1 MCLVCGHARCWVV
14 ATGMRR
20 APHVPRFAP
29 AAVALATALA
39 CHPARADDGLR
50 LSVDWGKLG
59 DVLCDGAARLLH
71 HGSGRVERSVAPGG
85 TGRLVP
91 RSRAEAMPPS
101 QPPPD
106 AKWLGASPQ
115 VSLVARDWGASQLLV
130 GQLTLTDQLRV
141 IRSIRMVVSRVRL
154 ANGRL
159 SPFAQLGLGQWR
171 VDNDL
176 LPLLPRDVE
185 LAGQAGGGCEFAL
198 ARAAALAVEV
208 DYTVLY
214 REQHQPQMVTGPRIV
229 GAYLAARAV
238 F

>member
-1 MCLVCGHARCWVV
+1 
-14 ATGMRR
+14 MRR
-20 APHVPRFAP
+20 APYASRLVA
-29 AAVALATALA
+29 AAVALATAVV
-39 CHPARADDGLR
+39 CQPARADDALR

-59 DVLCDGAARLLH
+59 DVLRDGAARLLH
-71 HGSGRVERSVAPGG
+71 HGGGRAERPAGGRPG
-85 TGRLVP
+85 P
-91 RSRAEAMPPS
+91 RSRAEAMLPS

-106 AKWLGASPQ
+106 AKWLGDSPQ

-141 IRSIRMVVSRVRL
+141 SRSIRMVVSRVRL
-154 ANGRL
+154 AHGRL
-159 SPFAQLGLGQWR
+159 APFAQLGLGQWR

-176 LPLLPRDVE
+176 LPLLPHDIE
-185 LAGQAGGGCEFAL
+185 PAGQAGGGFEIAV

-214 REQHQPQMVTGPRIV
+214 REEHEPQMVAGPRMLGV
-229 GAYLAARAV
+229 YLAARAV